1 MASTSLQLPPSLSRR
16 LVAANAR
23 LLNRSRSAKAGTVLD
38 LPVAHG
44 GFDALRG
51 HTHMLLVTYRR
62 DGTPVPTPV
71 WFGQDGDRLYV
82 WTEEEAF
89 KAKRLRRRASALVA
103 PCTPRGAPT
112 GVPVA
117 ARGRVLDD
125 AEGRERAAAV
135 IRRSW
140 GPLRRLF
147 ERASRPVTGVVYLEL
162 VPERRPAD
170 GSAPEAPRGSTK

>member
-1 MASTSLQLPPSLSRR
+1 MASAAFRLPPSVSRR
-16 LVAANAR
+16 LVVANKRVLDGA
-23 LLNRSRSAKAGTVLD
+23 RSADATKVLAM
-38 LPVAHG
+38 PVRHD
-44 GFDALRG
+44 GFAALRG
-51 HTHMLLVTYRR
+51 HTHMLLVTYKR

-82 WTEEEAF
+82 WTEEQAY
-89 KAKRLRRRASALVA
+89 KAKRLRRQGRALVA

-112 GVPVA
+112 GLPIA
-117 ARGRVLDD
+117 ALGHVVDD
-125 AEGRERAAAV
+125 PAGREHAAAV

-162 VPERRPAD
+162 VPDRQPPA
-170 GSAPEAPRGSTK
+170 GSEP